1 MKWSFAGTNPDNYIL
16 VSLLC
21 LRVTRHYRGR
31 NPDWEKPADS
41 LLTGYLK
48 QARTQNARWHFLLHS
63 IHVKAI
69 KKEHLFVFSSFPGSR
84 QQPGHCFLSYMLR
97 ITPLM
102 HLLQVFLCLL
112 HPWLAFRAAWEQ
124 KKRCSYGGATPSNND
139 SDNKSL
145 CLPFGALSVSSPAP
159 ISTVELLFADLREG
173 RWHLTGWLCHR
184 PTRFVQQAANVT
196 ASHFQVL
203 LSSRRQIYPRLFH
216 TCPTVS
222 GSFRQVTVPNS
233 SWLVQVWCTGGW
245 GTSNQPEEESWDSFD
260 FKEVKL
266 PDLKTDK

>member
-1 MKWSFAGTNPDNYIL
+1 
-16 VSLLC
+16 
-21 LRVTRHYRGR
+21 
-31 NPDWEKPADS
+31 
-41 LLTGYLK
+41 
-48 QARTQNARWHFLLHS
+48 
-63 IHVKAI
+63 
-69 KKEHLFVFSSFPGSR
+69 
-84 QQPGHCFLSYMLR
+84 MLR

-102 HLLQVFLCLL
+102 HLLQVFHCFL

-124 KKRCSYGGATPSNND
+124 KKRCSFGRATPSSND

-203 LSSRRQIYPRLFH
+203 LSCRRQIYPRLFH
-216 TCPTVS
+216 TRPTVS
-222 GSFRQVTVPNS
+222 GCFRQVTAPNS
-233 SWLVQVWCTGGW
+233 SSLVQVWCIGGR

-266 PDLKTDK
+266 PDFKNRKVRKEVENEETAALLRKTSLGAFAYYFFGCLIDSFVKACKSTFLKKQNKSIHSFIHSKKISVVTEQRIL

>member
-21 LRVTRHYRGR
+21 LRVTRHHRGR

-48 QARTQNARWHFLLHS
+48 QACKQNARWHFLLHS

-84 QQPGHCFLSYMLR
+84 QQPGHCFLSYMLQ

-102 HLLQVFLCLL
+102 HLLQVFLCFL
-112 HPWLAFRAAWEQ
+112 HPWLAFQTAWEQ
-124 KKRCSYGGATPSNND
+124 KKRCSYGRATPSSND

-159 ISTVELLFADLREG
+159 ISTVELLFAVRDVDIWQADCATG
-173 RWHLTGWLCHR
+173 RRGLCNRLQMSQLH
-184 PTRFVQQAANVT
+184 TFRFSCLLADRFILVCFTQVT
-196 ASHFQVL
+196 A
-203 LSSRRQIYPRLFH
+203 
-216 TCPTVS
+216 
-222 GSFRQVTVPNS
+222 PNS
-233 SWLVQVWCTGGW
+233 SSLVRVWCIGGW
-245 GTSNQPEEESWDSFD
+245 GTSNQPEE
-260 FKEVKL
+260 
-266 PDLKTDK
+266 